1 MFIAGLQETTLLD
14 YPWKVAT
21 IIFTSGCNMKCW
33 YCHNWRFVVPE
44 EIKKRSSHMI
54 GEGIFFR
61 FLESRKNILDGVV
74 ICGGEPTIHGD
85 LLHFC
90 RKIKSLWLLVKLDT
104 NGSHPEVLSRLIEEK
119 VVDYIA
125 MDVKHSFSPSYNKLI
140 GLDIPMKKFEESINV
155 IRQSHVDYEFRT
167 TVIKWIHTRDDII
180 SIAIFLAGARRYY
193 LQNYRPWSTLDPE
206 FSWESFTESELL
218 RFSEDASKYVKT
230 SYRI

>member
-1 MFIAGLQETTLLD
+1 MR
-14 YPWKVAT
+14 
-21 IIFTSGCNMKCW
+21 CW
-33 YCHNWRFVVPE
+33 YCHNWRFVVPG

-90 RKIKSLWLLVKLDT
+90 KKIKSLWLLVKLDT
-104 NGSHPEVLSRLIEEK
+104 NGSHPEVLKSLLQEG

-125 MDVKHSFSPSYNKLI
+125 MDIKHTLSSQYAQLSK
-140 GLDIPMKKFEESINV
+140 LDIPLQKYQESIDCV
-155 IRQSHVDYEFRT
+155 RQSHIDYEFRT
-167 TVIKWIHTRDDII
+167 TVIKWIHTRDDIV
-180 SIAIFLAGARRYY
+180 SIAISLAGARRYY